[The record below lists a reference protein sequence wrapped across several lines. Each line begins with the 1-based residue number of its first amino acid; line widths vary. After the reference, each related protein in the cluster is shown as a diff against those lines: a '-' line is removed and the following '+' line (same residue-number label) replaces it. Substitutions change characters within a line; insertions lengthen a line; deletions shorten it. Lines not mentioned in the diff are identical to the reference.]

1 MNPIIINI
9 IKGFVIGIAN
19 IIPGLSG
26 ATVALILGVY
36 KKSIDVITKFD
47 TTLLKLIKTRDFHKA
62 QQHISLSFLTSIT
75 IGIIISFI
83 VMSGLLNILLL
94 AYPLYTWSYF
104 FGIILASIPY
114 VLKQTSNW
122 RIQES
127 IFFLTGLLLSL
138 SLLFIE
144 PNLENQN
151 LLFVFMCGIVG
162 GIGMLIPGLS
172 GSYLLVILGNYKLLL
187 VDTIQVISISFLSF
201 SKTTEL
207 FKYWKIFIVFL
218 LGQTL
223 CVILFSRL
231 IKFLITIH
239 KNITFAILAGF
250 ITGSLVYIWPWQNI
264 QNAKMESNKLIHY
277 LSHPNFQDDSDLYAV
292 LLILAGIFTILIMEK
307 WAKNMKNV

>member
-47 TTLLKLIKTRDFHKA
+47 ATLLKLIKTRDFHKA

-138 SLLFIE
+138 CLLFIE

-151 LLFVFMCGIVG
+151 LLFVFICGIVG

-187 VDTIQVISISFLSF
+187 VDTIQVISMSFLSF
-201 SKTTEL
+201 SKIIEL

-239 KNITFAILAGF
+239 KNTTFAILAGF

-264 QNAKMESNKLIHY
+264 QNAKTENNKLIYY
-277 LSHPNFQDDSDLYAV
+277 LSHPSFQDYSDLYAIF
-292 LLILAGIFTILIMEK
+292 LILAGIFTIFIMEK